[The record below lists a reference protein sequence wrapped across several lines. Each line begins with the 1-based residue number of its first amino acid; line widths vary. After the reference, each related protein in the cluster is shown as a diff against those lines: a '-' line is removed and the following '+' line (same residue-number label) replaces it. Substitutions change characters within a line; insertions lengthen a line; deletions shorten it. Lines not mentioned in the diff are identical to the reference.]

1 MSTILKFPITELSKQ
16 RLHNLKIKKAQN
28 TQTQQKIQYTPV
40 YLHGMV
46 DIYEQFKDLN
56 DTLKYVT
63 DGLYA
68 IAIEIK
74 EIKGCGLGAK
84 LLNFCLGWRNKNG

>member
-1 MSTILKFPITELSKQ
+1 MSILKFPITELSRQ
-16 RLHNLKIKKAQN
+16 RLHNVKILSQKQT
-28 TQTQQKIQYTPV
+28 TQKVQYTPV
-40 YLHGMV
+40 YIHGMV

-74 EIKGCGLGAK
+74 EIKDCSLWSK
-84 LLNFCLGWRNKNG
+84 LSNFCLGWRKKNG